1 MSARLWDERVAEPE
15 LDLLGIGQGSIDH
28 VCSVEGLPRFTG
40 KEAMLAY
47 DVLPGG
53 QIATALLAGARLGLR
68 GAFVGS
74 IGTDPAGPA
83 VLAPLVAA
91 GIDASGV
98 RRVAGAST
106 RLAVI
111 LVDRAS
117 GERTLLWYRDP
128 RLRLRVEDVPAARI
142 ARSRCLLLDGD
153 DPEVGAYAAR
163 LARAAGVPVVLDVDR
178 RAPGIDALLA
188 EADFPIVSRH
198 FAESFSGDGS
208 LRGGLE
214 RLAGLGARL
223 AVVTLGDHGC
233 LALGQ
238 GRLVRS
244 PAFQVTPRDTT
255 GAGDVFHAAFVWGL
269 LEGLDVEPLL
279 LAANAAAA
287 LSARALG
294 AQGGLPTRNELEA
307 FLRHERPGPWREP
320 DA

>member
-1 MSARLWDERVAEPE
+1 MSAGLWSERVSDPE
-15 LDLLGIGQGSIDH
+15 FDLLGIGQASIDH

-74 IGTDPAGPA
+74 IGTDSAGSA
-83 VLAPLVAA
+83 VLAPLDAA
-91 GIDASGV
+91 GIDLSGV
-98 RRVAGAST
+98 RRVGGAST

-128 RLRLRVEDVPAARI
+128 RLRLRLEDVPAARI
-142 ARSRCLLLDGD
+142 ARARCLLLDGD
-153 DPEVGAYAAR
+153 DPEVSAHAAR
-163 LARAAGVPVVLDVDR
+163 TARAAGVPVVLDVDR
-178 RAPGIDALLA
+178 AAPGIEALLA
-188 EADFPIVSRH
+188 AADFPIVSRH
-198 FAESFSGDGS
+198 FAESFSRDGT

-214 RLAGLGARL
+214 RLVGLGARL
-223 AVVTLGDHGC
+223 AVVTLGDRGC
-233 LALGQ
+233 LALA
-238 GRLVRS
+238 GRREIRS
-244 PAFQVTPRDTT
+244 PAFPVMPRDTT

-269 LEGLDVEPLL
+269 LEGVEVEALL
-279 LAANAAAA
+279 RAANAAAA

-307 FLRHERPGPWREP
+307 FLRDQRPGPWREP